1 MKCFII
7 KIALYLYT
15 FLPTE
20 YFIHSFIALLSKDA
34 LKIVTMELP
43 EVITP
48 KQFKYYAET
57 LLCIK
62 FDLNIILK
70 IKRLLIT
77 LSALVLVQNLI

>member
-1 MKCFII
+1 MFCNNDSSLFI
-7 KIALYLYT
+7 
-15 FLPTE
+15 
-20 YFIHSFIALLSKDA
+20 YFSSHIIFHSFIALLSKGT
-34 LKIVTMELP
+34 LKIVIMELP

-70 IKRLLIT
+70 IKTTYNIKRTVRGTKLNIGL
-77 LSALVLVQNLI
+77 

>member
-1 MKCFII
+1 
-7 KIALYLYT
+7 
-15 FLPTE
+15 
-20 YFIHSFIALLSKDA
+20 
-34 LKIVTMELP
+34 MELP

-70 IKRLLIT
+70 IKTTYNIKRT
-77 LSALVLVQNLI
+77 VRGTNLNIGLWVIGVPGRGFAFSSFL